1 VNFIYLELRKLTVH
15 ILHWT
20 LSVMDVICIVP
31 VHILEDPNADSLHL
45 RWILEFH
52 LDNLKKVSI
61 IGFKE
66 LKEVHD
72 AVPAQ

>member
-1 VNFIYLELRKLTVH
+1 
-15 ILHWT
+15 
-20 LSVMDVICIVP
+20 MDVICIVL

-45 RWILEFH
+45 RWIPEFH